1 MSATLT
7 LKSILDDISVGEL
20 AEMSEVSRPDTDASA
35 GAKFLREKAREIGE
49 YIVSQLDNKCDLHD
63 IKRDLDDHDDNLD
76 GELTEPVY
84 RNTIYEPFIDLGLH
98 MAPIPETAGPGTPY
112 EQAMTDSLME
122 VAKRLAKAIIDH
134 VLETFENWETEV
146 SDDPEFLDD
155 EGYFNGVITWNDD
168 MNHWEIV
175 PE

>member
-7 LKSILDDISVGEL
+7 LKSILDGISVREL
-20 AEMSEVSRPDTDASA
+20 AEMAEVSRPDTDSSA
-35 GAKFLREKAREIGE
+35 GAKFLKEKSREIGE

-63 IKRDLDDHDDNLD
+63 IKRELDDHDDDLD
-76 GELTEPVY
+76 GELTTPVY
-84 RNTIYEPFIDLGLH
+84 RDTIYEPFIDLGLH
-98 MAPIPETAGPGTPY
+98 MAPLPETAGPGTPY

-122 VAKRLAKAIIDH
+122 VAKRLATGIIDH
-134 VLETFENWETEV
+134 VLETFENWETEI

-155 EGYFNGVITWNDD
+155 QGWFMGVITWNS
-168 MNHWEIV
+168 NTNQWEIV